1 MAELRKWGF
10 FPRGSEMPWSRTF
23 SPVVHV
29 SLWDFLLAYSFTPV
43 SGLCRSSFSLWL
55 LIRHVTRPDC
65 HPKVN
70 WRICARDPLIMA
82 NLLGFTLPTVTVHRN
97 TTIPSTTQKGSSKT
111 KCGVSQSGW
120 WGVTANL
127 PHWTLPPSH
136 TSHTFR
142 RGRIEGREPRQVPL
156 ISLRSEVTLLMSTCP
171 EETIPLQPL
180 WFGLYNAELHSF
192 HPARFSRGLPEETT
206 NQPLCTLLLHLGT
219 QVSVLLNTCRAR
231 RAPLNYSELIFV
243 N

>member
-111 KCGVSQSGW
+111 KRVVRCDCKPASLDSSSFPH
-120 WGVTANL
+120 L
-127 PHWTLPPSH
+127 PHLQKGKD
-136 TSHTFR
+136 
-142 RGRIEGREPRQVPL
+142 RGER
-156 ISLRSEVTLLMSTCP
+156 
-171 EETIPLQPL
+171 
-180 WFGLYNAELHSF
+180 
-192 HPARFSRGLPEETT
+192 
-206 NQPLCTLLLHLGT
+206 T
-219 QVSVLLNTCRAR
+219 QTG
-231 RAPLNYSELIFV
+231 PFDFP
-243 N
+243 